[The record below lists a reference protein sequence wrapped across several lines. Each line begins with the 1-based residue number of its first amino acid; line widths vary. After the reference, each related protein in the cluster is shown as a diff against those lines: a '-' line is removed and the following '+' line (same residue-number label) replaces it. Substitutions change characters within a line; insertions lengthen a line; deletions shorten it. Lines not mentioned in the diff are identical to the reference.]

1 MACESNPENLLVD
14 LNHLAGCG
22 EGVAKRTLT
31 ALLRAL
37 AQGAEPGLAQ
47 ALGGYPMTAW
57 LALAPAGGLPQRA
70 WAALRGAGLSEEQGM
85 TVLAVIDD
93 HARRRF
99 GNRAWAQPGRIAA
112 TLASEHG
119 LRIPGLPPASTDA
132 VGPEQLSDAGGRIG
146 R

>member
-1 MACESNPENLLVD
+1 MTCESNPENLLVD

-22 EGVAKRTLT
+22 EGVARRTLT

-37 AQGAEPGLAQ
+37 ASGCEPGMAQ

-57 LALAPAGGLPQRA
+57 LALAPHDGLPQRL
-70 WAALRGAGLSEEQGM
+70 WTALGSVGLTEEQGM
-85 TVLAVIDD
+85 TVLAVVDD

-99 GNRAWAQPGRIAA
+99 GNRVWSQPTLIAA
-112 TLASEHG
+112 TLASEQG
-119 LRIPGLPPASTDA
+119 LRIPGLPPASAEAVEPELAPDA
-132 VGPEQLSDAGGRIG
+132 AGRIG